1 MDPQLRML
9 LLHSW
14 KAIEDAGYISKEIP
28 ETSVYMSAST
38 NSYRSLLP
46 EETTAQLE
54 TPDGY
59 VSWVLAQSG
68 TIPTMI
74 SHKLGLKGPSYF
86 VHANCSSSLIGLHS
100 AFQSL
105 QSGEAKYA
113 LVGGATLHTE
123 SSAGYVHQPGLNFS
137 SDGHIKAFDAA
148 ADGMIGGEGAG
159 AVLLKKRLMPL
170 RTATIFMR
178 CCAESASI
186 TTERIR
192 SDFMR
197 RASKDKLRSFRRSLI
212 RRASIPKR
220 SRTSKLTAQEQNSAI
235 RLNCPHFNRCTAD
248 IQIKTILR
256 HRFSQNKSRA
266 FGYSGRNGGLHQGCH
281 ELISSGNR
289 AEHQLQRA
297 EPESSFRRLS
307 VLRSGR
313 KERVNP

>member
-1 MDPQLRML
+1 M
-9 LLHSW
+9 
-14 KAIEDAGYISKEIP
+14 
-28 ETSVYMSAST
+28 
-38 NSYRSLLP
+38 
-46 EETTAQLE
+46 
-54 TPDGY
+54 
-59 VSWVLAQSG
+59 SWVLAQSG

-137 SDGHIKAFDAA
+137 SDGHIKAFDAD

-178 CCAESASI
+178 CRAESASI

-197 RASKDKLRSFRRSLI
+197 RASKDRLRSFRRSLI
-212 RRASIPKR
+212 RRAYIPKR

-235 RLNCPHFNRCTAD
+235 RSNCPHFNRCTAD

-256 HRFSQNKSRA
+256 HRFSQNKSWA
-266 FGYSGRNGGLHQGCH
+266 FGYSGRNGGSHQGCH

-313 KERVNP
+313 KERVNS

>member
-1 MDPQLRML
+1 MFDPGFFGFSPKDAEYMDPQLRML

-137 SDGHIKAFDAA
+137 SDGHIKAFDAD
-148 ADGMIGGEGAG
+148 ADGMIGGEGA
-159 AVLLKKRLMPL
+159 AP
-170 RTATIFMR
+170 
-178 CCAESASI
+178 CS
-186 TTERIR
+186 
-192 SDFMR
+192 
-197 RASKDKLRSFRRSLI
+197 
-212 RRASIPKR
+212 
-220 SRTSKLTAQEQNSAI
+220 
-235 RLNCPHFNRCTAD
+235 
-248 IQIKTILR
+248 
-256 HRFSQNKSRA
+256 
-266 FGYSGRNGGLHQGCH
+266 
-281 ELISSGNR
+281 
-289 AEHQLQRA
+289 
-297 EPESSFRRLS
+297 
-307 VLRSGR
+307 
-313 KERVNP
+313 